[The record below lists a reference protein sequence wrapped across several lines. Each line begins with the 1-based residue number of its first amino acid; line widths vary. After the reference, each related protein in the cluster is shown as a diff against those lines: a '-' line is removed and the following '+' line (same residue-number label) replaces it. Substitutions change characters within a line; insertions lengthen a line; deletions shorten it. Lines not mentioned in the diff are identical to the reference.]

1 MADLKVYLYTK
12 CSTCRS
18 ASQWLEDYGIP
29 HDKLAIRET
38 PPSVEELHLGLK
50 TQGNIR
56 KLLNTSSKDY
66 RDLGLKD
73 KLDSMSPD
81 EVFVLM
87 QENGNLVKRPFVVS
101 GKEAWAG
108 FRPEIWAEKLA

>member
-12 CSTCRS
+12 CSTCRN
-18 ASQWLEDYGIP
+18 ASQWLADYGIT
-29 HDKLAIRET
+29 HKKLAIRET

-50 TQGNIR
+50 TMGSIR
-56 KLLNTSSKDY
+56 KLLNTSSQDY

-73 KLDSMSPD
+73 KLDDMEPD
-81 EVFVLM
+81 EVFSLM
-87 QENGNLVKRPFVVS
+87 QENGNLVKRPYVVS

-108 FRPEIWAEKLA
+108 FKPDIWAEKLT